1 MNDKVEILLVEDDK
15 SYAEMILMALQ
26 KPGRRDRGRTRGP
39 FFRYGPRLPSRGVRK
54 SLTHRPAD
62 CRNRLRGCRQLA
74 GDKTPGA

>member
-1 MNDKVEILLVEDDK
+1 MNDKAEILLMEDDK

-26 KPGRRDRGRTRGP
+26 KRGRRDRSRTRDP
-39 FFRYGPRLPSRGVRK
+39 FSRCGPRLPSRGVRQR
-54 SLTHRPAD
+54 LTHRPAD